1 MKVIRSFNNNAVLV
15 KDVDLT
21 EWIVIGNGIGFNK
34 KVNDA
39 IDKSKIERRFV
50 AESRSALMDEG
61 VISLL
66 KMDSKI
72 VETASEITRKVE
84 HSLNIK
90 FENYNYLILADHI
103 SFVIERATK
112 GIEMTNSTIRW
123 EVKKIFPKE
132 YEAAKVAIKIL
143 TKNFSIDL
151 PRGEDVFL
159 TYHFV
164 NAQSSKGKLEE
175 TMKMSKLIHN
185 ILEIIQMKYQI
196 ILNEE
201 SFHYDRFIS
210 HLRYFVLRHLDN
222 ESVLIEPLDS
232 GLLEMMRIKY
242 AEAYKTVGKIAVY
255 LEKTEG
261 WQLTQ
266 DEKLYLCLH
275 IWRVT
280 NKQEL

>member
-39 IDKSKIERRFV
+39 IDKSKIERHFV

-72 VETASEITRKVE
+72 VETASEITREVE

-143 TKNFSIDL
+143 MTNFAIDL

-164 NAQSSKGKLEE
+164 NAQSSEGKLEE

>member
-61 VISLL
+61 VVALL

-72 VETASEITRKVE
+72 VETASEITREVE
-84 HSLNIK
+84 HNLNIK

-123 EVKKIFPKE
+123 EVKKLFPKE

-143 TKNFSIDL
+143 TKNFEIDL

-164 NAQSSKGKLEE
+164 NAQSSEGKLEE

-242 AEAYKTVGKIAVY
+242 AEAYKTVGKIAVF

>member
-123 EVKKIFPKE
+123 EVKKLFPKE

-164 NAQSSKGKLEE
+164 NAQSSEGKLEE
-175 TMKMSKLIHN
+175 TMKMFKLIHN